1 MPNVEAVHTYLALVV
16 LLVTFGRK
24 ERPAAPSG
32 KDADPKESLWDF
44 ERSRTPPGG
53 DRWMSFPVETLREGP
68 LPLRY
73 SPAMAEAPETE
84 RSADGER
91 QQSLQSLERGMA
103 VIQVFSRERPA
114 LTLSEVANLTGI
126 TRATARR
133 ILLTLEKLGHVRS
146 DGRLF
151 SSLNLSE
158 LALPLMEAL
167 VEETHES
174 CSAATL
180 DLPDVVYVARVPT
193 RRIMSI
199 TLSVGTRLPAHCTSM
214 GRVLLAALPP
224 DQLDP
229 YLADAELERW
239 TDRTIT
245 DPDRLRASLDEVRQ
259 RGWALVDQELE
270 IGLRSVAAPIRRGP
284 ETIAALNV
292 SSAVSRVS
300 LDDLRRRILPPLV
313 QTADTISN
321 ALTHQGPA
329 HHRPVS

>member
-1 MPNVEAVHTYLALVV
+1 
-16 LLVTFGRK
+16 
-24 ERPAAPSG
+24 
-32 KDADPKESLWDF
+32 
-44 ERSRTPPGG
+44 
-53 DRWMSFPVETLREGP
+53 
-68 LPLRY
+68 
-73 SPAMAEAPETE
+73 
-84 RSADGER
+84 
-91 QQSLQSLERGMA
+91 
-103 VIQVFSRERPA
+103 
-114 LTLSEVANLTGI
+114 
-126 TRATARR
+126 
-133 ILLTLEKLGHVRS
+133 
-146 DGRLF
+146 
-151 SSLNLSE
+151 
-158 LALPLMEAL
+158 
-167 VEETHES
+167 
-174 CSAATL
+174 
-180 DLPDVVYVARVPT
+180 VPT

-224 DQLDP
+224 EQLDP
-229 YLADAELERW
+229 YLAEAELERW

-313 QTADTISN
+313 QTANTISN

-329 HHRPVS
+329 YHRPVS